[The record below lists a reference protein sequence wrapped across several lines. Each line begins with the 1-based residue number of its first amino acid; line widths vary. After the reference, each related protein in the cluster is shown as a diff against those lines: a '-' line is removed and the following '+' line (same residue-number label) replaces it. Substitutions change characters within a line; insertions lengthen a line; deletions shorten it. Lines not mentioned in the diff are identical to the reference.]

1 MQCAFR
7 TFGGRP
13 QGVNAT
19 PHVKQARLT
28 CTKEVSLERRK
39 YRPRQRPLT
48 EAEVAELWAR
58 RAAGESGTR
67 IARHMGRYGSS
78 LRDYIH
84 EAGGIRPRPRKRSR
98 IALSLQEREEISRG
112 LAAADSLRSIA
123 VRIGRSASTVS
134 REVARNH
141 GRGSYRAGNAEQAA
155 LNRGRRPKPA
165 KLTIHSRLWAEVVAR
180 LEANWS
186 PQQISRFLKEEYPGE
201 PSMQVSHETIYLS
214 LYVQGRGL
222 LRKELTKHLR
232 RRHQIRQPKKH
243 EATNRGKIKDMINI
257 SQRPTDAADRA
268 VPGHWE
274 GDLLLGTPTTAIGTL
289 VERST
294 RFVMLFKLPSGI
306 NAESAR
312 VGLTQKILTLPENLR
327 RSLAWDQGREMKQH
341 VRFTIDT
348 GLQVFFC
355 DPGKPWQRGSN
366 ENTNGLLRQY
376 FPSGKTVAHLTQE
389 ELDRVAA
396 QLNGRPRETL
406 GWKSPATRLAQ
417 FLEASS
423 AAGVA
428 PTA

>member
-1 MQCAFR
+1 
-7 TFGGRP
+7 
-13 QGVNAT
+13 
-19 PHVKQARLT
+19 VKRG
-28 CTKEVSLERRK
+28 K
-39 YRPRQRPLT
+39 YRPRQRRLS
-48 EAEVAELWAR
+48 EAQIWELWAR

-67 IARHMGRYGSS
+67 IARHLGRYPKSVQAH
-78 LRDYIH
+78 IH
-84 EAGGIRPRPRKRSR
+84 DAGGIRPRPKKRSPV
-98 IALSLQEREEISRG
+98 ALSLQEREEISRG
-112 LAAADSLRSIA
+112 LAATASLRSIA
-123 VRIGRSASTVS
+123 SKIGRSPSTVS
-134 REVARNH
+134 REVARNR
-141 GRGSYRAGNAEQAA
+141 GRQSYRAGAAEHAA
-155 LNRGRRPKPA
+155 LIRGRRPKPA
-165 KLTIHSRLWAEVVAR
+165 KLTIHSKLWAEVVAR
-180 LEANWS
+180 LDLNWS
-186 PQQISRFLKEEYPGE
+186 PQQISRFLKEEYPGN
-201 PSMQVSHETIYLS
+201 PLMQVSHETIYLS

-232 RRHQIRQPKKH
+232 RRHQIRQPKRH
-243 EATNRGKIKDMINI
+243 AATNRGRIKDMINI
-257 SQRPTDAADRA
+257 SERPAEAADRA

-312 VGLTQKILTLPENLR
+312 IGLTNKILTLPENLR

-348 GLQVFFC
+348 GVEVYFC
-355 DPGKPWQRGSN
+355 DPNSPWQRGTN

-376 FPSGKTVAHLTQE
+376 FPSGKTVARYTQE
-389 ELDRVAA
+389 HLDMVAA
-396 QLNGRPRETL
+396 QLNDRPRETL
-406 GWKSPATRLAQ
+406 GWKSPAIRLAQ

>member
-1 MQCAFR
+1 LKR
-7 TFGGRP
+7 G
-13 QGVNAT
+13 
-19 PHVKQARLT
+19 
-28 CTKEVSLERRK
+28 K
-39 YRPRQRPLT
+39 YRPRQRRLT
-48 EAEVAELWAR
+48 EAEIAELWTR

-67 IARHMGRYGSS
+67 IARHMGRYVKSV
-78 LRDYIH
+78 RDYIH
-84 EAGGIRPRPRKRSR
+84 DVGGIRPRPRKRSR

-134 REVARNH
+134 REVTRNR
-141 GRGSYRAGNAEQAA
+141 GRQDYRAGNAEQAA

-165 KLTIHSRLWAEVVAR
+165 KLTIHSRLWAEVVVR

-186 PQQISRFLKEEYPGE
+186 PQQISRSLKEEYPGE

-222 LRKELTKHLR
+222 LRKELTRHLR
-232 RRHQIRQPKKH
+232 RRHQIRQPKKR
-243 EATNRGKIKDMINI
+243 EPTNRGKIKDMINI
-257 SQRPTDAADRA
+257 SQRPAEAADRA

-274 GDLLLGTPTTAIGTL
+274 GDLLLGTPSTAIGTL

-327 RSLAWDQGREMKQH
+327 RSLAWDQGREMKEH

-348 GLQVFFC
+348 GLQVYFC
-355 DPGKPWQRGSN
+355 DPKSPWQRGTN

-376 FPSGKTVAHLTQE
+376 FPSGKTVARYTQE
-389 ELDRVAA
+389 QLDMVAA

-406 GWKSPATRLAQ
+406 GWKSPAKKLAQ
-417 FLEASS
+417 VLEESS
-423 AAGVA
+423 VAGVA

>member
-1 MQCAFR
+1 LKR
-7 TFGGRP
+7 G
-13 QGVNAT
+13 
-19 PHVKQARLT
+19 
-28 CTKEVSLERRK
+28 K
-39 YRPRQRPLT
+39 YRPRPGPYT
-48 EAEVAELWAR
+48 EAQINELWAR
-58 RAAGESGTR
+58 RGAGETGTR
-67 IARHMGRYGSS
+67 IARHMDLDTTR

-84 EAGGIRPRPRKRSR
+84 QAGGVRPRPRKRSR

-112 LAAADSLRSIA
+112 LAAAESLRAIA
-123 VRIGRSASTVS
+123 VRIGRPPSTVS
-134 REVARNH
+134 REVGRNL
-141 GRGSYRAGNAEQAA
+141 GRRSYRAGSAEQAA
-155 LNRGRRPKPA
+155 LHRARRPKPA
-165 KLTIHSRLWAEVVAR
+165 KLTVQSNLWAEVVAL
-180 LEANWS
+180 LEEDWS
-186 PQQISRFLKEEYPGE
+186 PQQISRFLKEEYRGQ

-222 LRKELTKHLR
+222 LRKELTQHLR
-232 RRHQIRQPKKH
+232 RRHQIRQPKKQ
-243 EATNRGKIKDMINI
+243 EPNNRGRIKDMINI
-257 SQRPTDAADRA
+257 SERPAEAADRA

-341 VRFTIDT
+341 VRFTIDS
-348 GLQVFFC
+348 GVQVYFC
-355 DPGKPWQRGSN
+355 DPGSPWQRGTN

-376 FPSGKTVAHLTQE
+376 FPHGKTVAHHTQE
-389 ELDRVAA
+389 HLDMIAA
-396 QLNGRPRETL
+396 KLNGRPRETL
-406 GWKSPATRLAQ
+406 DWKSPARKLAQ
-417 FLEASS
+417 VLEESS